1 MGRFFSDDQRDEMR
15 ERQGNRCNR
24 CGCPLGSGGEANH
37 EIPYSTSQWTDTFN
51 GSMVCSSCHR
61 DMTREQAETGWWK
74 KGKSHS
80 EEADE
85 FYGNREWD

>member
-37 EIPYSTSQWTDTFN
+37 EIPYSTSQCTTKTGKTFEGEKAAYN
-51 GSMVCSSCHR
+51 
-61 DMTREQAETGWWK
+61 
-74 KGKSHS
+74 
-80 EEADE
+80 DE
-85 FYGNREWD
+85 RS